1 MGTPIADCNVSHD
14 IFRGQ
19 NHVNAYSV
27 FVIVFITL
35 SSAAYGYAA
44 ANIATTL
51 TQPSFQNYMGL
62 LTNPNASA
70 ITGTINGIYQAG
82 AVFGALLAG
91 WMSDRFGRKVTAAV
105 GNAVILVSG
114 ALLTGS
120 VNPAMFIVFRFF
132 NGLGS
137 FLIQNS
143 VPVWIAELAPPR
155 IRGAVADA
163 HALLMLFGYCVASF
177 VGLGFYFVPGENQ
190 WRGIVGIQMVL
201 PSIILC
207 GIYWMPESPRYLLSR
222 DRTEQAWD
230 IVKRL
235 HATKNDPGSDE
246 FAAREYYQ
254 MRKQIE
260 LDCRF
265 RTSYWGIFTN
275 PSLRKR
281 ALMTIFLEFS
291 IYSCGVLVIL
301 NYGSVVWASLGFDTV
316 QILGFQAG
324 FQSIGFVT
332 NALSMLWVD
341 RVPRHWFISLGL
353 GACAI
358 LMAIEAGLQR
368 FYLGG
373 TNRGGLIACATIIM
387 IFQATFCAFLDG
399 PTYFYITEIWP
410 SYARSQGLALAM
422 CTFALTNLMWLE
434 AAPYAFEAIGWKFYT
449 IFIIVPAIASV
460 VVMSA
465 YHDTR
470 HKPLEEIAALFGDA
484 DQVVVYQQE
493 LDGKGIP
500 LEELGSSSGKEVAG
514 VQQIENVA

>member
-1 MGTPIADCNVSHD
+1 MADRNFANLS
-14 IFRGQ
+14 RAQ
-19 NHVNAYSV
+19 NHVNVYSIV
-27 FVIVFITL
+27 VIGFITL

-51 TQPSFQNYMGL
+51 TQPSFQEDMGL
-62 LTNPNASA
+62 VNNPNASA

-82 AVFGALLAG
+82 AVFGAFLAG
-91 WMSDRFGRKVTAAV
+91 WMSDRFGRKLTAAV
-105 GNAVILVSG
+105 GNAIIIVSG

-120 VNPAMFIVFRFF
+120 VNPSMFIVFRLF

-137 FLIQNS
+137 FIIQNS

-155 IRGAVADA
+155 IRGAVSDA
-163 HALLMLFGYCVASF
+163 HALLMLFGYCIASF

-201 PSIILC
+201 PTIVLC

-222 DRTEQAWD
+222 DRTEEAWEV
-230 IVKRL
+230 VKRL
-235 HATKNDPGSDE
+235 HADKNDLDTHE
-246 FAAREYYQ
+246 FATREFYQ

-260 LDCRF
+260 LDIRF

-275 PSLRKR
+275 TSLRKR
-281 ALMTIFLEFS
+281 AIMTIFLEFS

-316 QILGFQAG
+316 QILGFQVG

-341 RVPRHWFISLGL
+341 RVPRHWFISFGL
-353 GACAI
+353 AVCAV
-358 LMAIEAGLQR
+358 LMAIEAALQR
-368 FYLGG
+368 FYLGS
-373 TNRGGLIACATIIM
+373 TNRGGLIASATIIM
-387 IFQATFCAFLDG
+387 LFQATFCAFLDG

-449 IFIIVPAIASV
+449 IFIVVPAIAAV
-460 VVMSA
+460 IIIFT

-484 DQVVVYQQE
+484 NQVAVYQQE
-493 LDGKGIP
+493 LDRKEIP
-500 LEELGSSSGKEVAG
+500 MEDMEVEPRKETAEIQEV
-514 VQQIENVA
+514 ENVVAMRT